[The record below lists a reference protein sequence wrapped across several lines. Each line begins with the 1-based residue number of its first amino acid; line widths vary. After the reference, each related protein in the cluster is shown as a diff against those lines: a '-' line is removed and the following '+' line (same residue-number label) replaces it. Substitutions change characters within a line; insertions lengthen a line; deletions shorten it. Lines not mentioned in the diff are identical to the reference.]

1 MNTPRP
7 LKGKDFLTLMDYSK
21 EELLRILDLADELK
35 NKLAKGEP
43 HEYLSGKTVA
53 MIFEKHSTRT
63 RLSFQAGAA
72 HLGLSAFY
80 MDPTTMQLSRGESLF
95 DTAKTIDRYI
105 DALVIRT
112 FEQEIVEDFAKHMK
126 KPVINALTNDTHPM
140 QLLADFQTIREKK
153 KRLHDLKIGY
163 IGDAW
168 NMVHSWGIMSSII
181 GLDMTYAV
189 PEGYTMKTRY
199 RDFIDRTN
207 RETGGSFT
215 VTHNLKQAMTDV
227 DVVVGITFISMA
239 RVGMTEDA
247 KAKKL
252 KDFMPYQINSEVMGW
267 ARNDAIY
274 MHCLPA
280 HRGEEVTDEVLDGP
294 QSVVFDEAENRM
306 HTEKAV
312 LALLLGGV
320 D

>member
-1 MNTPRP
+1 MNTLRP

-21 EELLRILDLADELK
+21 EEILRILDLADELK
-35 NKLAKGEP
+35 DRLAKGAP
-43 HEYLSGKTVA
+43 HECLSGKTIA

-80 MDPTTMQLSRGESLF
+80 MDPTTMQLSRGESLS

-168 NMVHSWGIMSSII
+168 NMIHSWGIMSSII

-189 PEGYTMKTRY
+189 PEGYTVKTKY

-215 VTHNLKQAMTDV
+215 VTHDLKQAMTDV
-227 DVVVGITFISMA
+227 DIVVGITFISMTRA
-239 RVGMTEDA
+239 GMTEDA

-252 KDFMPYQINSEVMGW
+252 KDFMPYQIDSEVMGW
-267 ARNDAIY
+267 AKKDAIY